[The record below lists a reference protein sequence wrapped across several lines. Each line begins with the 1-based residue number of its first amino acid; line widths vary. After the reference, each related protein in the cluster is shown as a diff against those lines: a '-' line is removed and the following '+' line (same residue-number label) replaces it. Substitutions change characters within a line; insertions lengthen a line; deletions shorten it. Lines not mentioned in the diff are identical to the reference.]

1 MESRNRNVWI
11 FVFVA
16 LAVLCLCAI
25 LIGIAAVTWLG
36 GLSIGD
42 GGGVGQTSE
51 RLDESFEV
59 GEAPRLTVE
68 NFTGD
73 VTILAG
79 ESGLIRVVATK
90 KASSSKDLER
100 IEVAMTAQDDGL
112 LVRARKTS
120 AFLGAASVK
129 LEITTPAATRLDLN
143 IGTGDAAVSGLAG
156 GVKVD
161 IGTGDLEAG
170 DLAGIVEVDVG
181 TGDTTVSG
189 TDIEVQIHCGT
200 GDIDAR
206 GASGPA
212 RLDVGTGD
220 IEYEGDPRGDCSFE
234 TGTGGIKL
242 ALPDDLDARVDLDTG
257 TGSIDVD
264 FDVTGR
270 VSRREVKGVIGRGD
284 GESIEATIYAR
295 TGTGS
300 IDLIRR

>member
-11 FVFVA
+11 LVFVA
-16 LAVLCLCAI
+16 LVALCLCAI
-25 LIGIAAVTWLG
+25 LIGVAGAIWLG
-36 GLSIGD
+36 GFSIGD
-42 GGGVGQTSE
+42 GGGVGQISE
-51 RLDESFEV
+51 QLDESFEV
-59 GEAPRLTVE
+59 GEAPLLTVE

-73 VTILAG
+73 VTIVAG

-90 KASSSKDLER
+90 RALSSRDMER
-100 IEVAMTAQDDGL
+100 IEVTMTAQSNGVL
-112 LVRARKTS
+112 IRAKKTTS
-120 AFLGAASVK
+120 FLGAASVK
-129 LEITTPAATRLDLN
+129 FEITAPAGTQLALDV
-143 IGTGDAAVSGLAG
+143 GTGDADVSGLTG
-156 GVKVD
+156 GTKVEL
-161 IGTGDLEAG
+161 GTGDFEARE
-170 DLAGIVEVDVG
+170 LAGNVQVDVG

-189 TDIEVQIHCGT
+189 TDIEVQIHSGT
-200 GDIDAR
+200 GDISVR

-212 RLDVGTGD
+212 RLDVGTGN

-270 VSRREVKGVIGRGD
+270 ASRREVKGVIGRGD
-284 GESIEATIYAR
+284 GESVEASIYAR

>member
-1 MESRNRNVWI
+1 LVL
-11 FVFVA
+11 VV
-16 LAVLCLCAI
+16 LAVLCVCA
-25 LIGIAAVTWLG
+25 V
-36 GLSIGD
+36 SIGVAGVALLGRVSGDD
-42 GGGVGQTSE
+42 GGGIGQTSE
-51 RLDESFEV
+51 RLEESFEV
-59 GEAPRLTVE
+59 GAAPRLTVE

-79 ESGLIRVVATK
+79 ESGLIRVAAIK
-90 KASSSKDLER
+90 KASSSRNLER
-100 IEVAMTAQDDGL
+100 IEVTMKVQGDGV

-129 LEITTPAATRLDLN
+129 FEITAPTGTRLDLN
-143 IGTGDAAVSGLAG
+143 VGTGDATLSGLTGGTKVNIGTGDLDARDLVGE
-156 GVKVD
+156 VEVD
-161 IGTGDLEAG
+161 IGTGDA
-170 DLAGIVEVDVG
+170 
-181 TGDTTVSG
+181 TVAG
-189 TDIEVQIHCGT
+189 TDVQVQIHSGT
-200 GDIDAR
+200 GDISVR

-220 IEYEGDPRGDCSFE
+220 IEYEGDPQGDCRFE
-234 TGTGGIKL
+234 TGTGGIRL

-270 VSRREVKGVIGRGD
+270 ASRREVKGVIGRGD
-284 GESIEATIYAR
+284 GESVEASIYAR